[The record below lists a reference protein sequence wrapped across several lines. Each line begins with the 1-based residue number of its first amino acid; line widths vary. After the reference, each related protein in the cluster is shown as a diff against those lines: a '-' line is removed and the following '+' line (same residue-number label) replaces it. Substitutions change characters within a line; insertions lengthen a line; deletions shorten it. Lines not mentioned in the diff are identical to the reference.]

1 MRIEFDPAKS
11 TSKWRKYG
19 LSLDEAELL
28 DWDAAIYRLDQRSFY
43 AEWRALVMA
52 PLAGR
57 LHIAIFTERCGVL
70 RTISLRKANARE
82 RTWYDS
88 QTRG

>member
-11 TSKWRKYG
+11 ASNWRKHG
-19 LSLDEAELL
+19 LSLDEAEFI

-43 AEWRALVMA
+43 GEWRALVMA

-57 LHIAIFTERCGVL
+57 LHVAVFTERCGGAAHHQPAQGQ
-70 RTISLRKANARE
+70 RQRK
-82 RTWYDS
+82 DMV
-88 QTRG
+88 